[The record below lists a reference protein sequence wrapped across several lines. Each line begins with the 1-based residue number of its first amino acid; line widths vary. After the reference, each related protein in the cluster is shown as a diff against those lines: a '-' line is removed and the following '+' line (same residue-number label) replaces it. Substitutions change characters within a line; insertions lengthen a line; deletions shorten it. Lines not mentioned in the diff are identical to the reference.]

1 MHPIDDLKSLSKEE
15 LLAQWRKLPGKQ
27 PPPARI
33 DRLVRELAYRLQE
46 LASGKLDKNTTVSL
60 RRHVAVFEKS
70 LRTGH
75 VPPQVGTPSKVKLE
89 AGTVLSREWN
99 GRRITVQVITAKEF
113 QYEGKRYKSL
123 TRIAH
128 QVTGQHLS
136 GPMFFG
142 LKEVKRG

>member
-1 MHPIDDLKSLSKEE
+1 MHPIDDLKNMSRDE

-27 PPPARI
+27 PPPARL

-46 LASGKLDKNTTVSL
+46 QAFGKLDKNTIVSL
-60 RRHVAVFEKS
+60 RRHMAVFEKS
-70 LRTGH
+70 LNTGH
-75 VPPQVGTPSKVKLE
+75 APSLVETPSKVKLE

-123 TRIAH
+123 TRIAY
-128 QVTGQHLS
+128 QATGQHLS